1 MGKVQGQGTTGSDES
16 SKAKRRAFFLWNRLR
31 QMYGTRWLDQ
41 FGTEPNDL
49 WIRAVDDLTD
59 PQIKHALE
67 LLVKQG
73 GEHPP
78 TLPKFVELAR
88 RPESTVRSTYS
99 AAPPIDVW
107 QKVANQVFHHRLKLS
122 LAGGK
127 MMVPVDRSAEMVEAL
142 RSLKARY
149 GREYG
154 SNPTDLTAEAVQAFQ
169 RDVEGMMDR
178 LADDA

>member
-59 PQIKHALE
+59 AQIKLALE
-67 LLVKQG
+67 RLVKEG
-73 GEHPP
+73 GDHPP
-78 TLPKFVELAR
+78 TLPKFVELASK
-88 RPESTVRSTYS
+88 PASSVRTTYTAS
-99 AAPPIDVW
+99 PPVDVW

-127 MMVPVDRSAEMVEAL
+127 LMVPVDRSAEMVEAL
-142 RSLKARY
+142 RALKARY

-154 SNPTDLTAEAVQAFQ
+154 SRPTDLTAEAVQAFQ
-169 RDVEGMMDR
+169 REVEAMMDR